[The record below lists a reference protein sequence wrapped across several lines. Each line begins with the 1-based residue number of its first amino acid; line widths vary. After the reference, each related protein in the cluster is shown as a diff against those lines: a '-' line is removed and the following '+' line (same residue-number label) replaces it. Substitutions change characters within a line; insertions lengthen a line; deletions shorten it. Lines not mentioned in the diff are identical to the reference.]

1 MMKEKFKYEAADE
14 LGLLGRVLE
23 GGWGALT
30 SEETGRIGGIVAHRM
45 RLNGEHNGD

>member
-1 MMKEKFKYEAADE
+1 MRRANISPQMMKEKFKYEAADE
-14 LGLLGRVLE
+14 L
-23 GGWGALT
+23 A